1 MQVQRLAL
9 ISNTFH
15 YIKII
20 SVPMN
25 TKVPL
30 CALLHRFNQY
40 EHEQELIRKE
50 LIEGVFG
57 GLMNE
62 NTPYEKILTYH
73 DSEEEVSSEQQ
84 MCDKLSEHRKHSQHM
99 KRLTL
104 ESPVD
109 LKPFVLIIGCFLFYR
124 FPF

>member
-1 MQVQRLAL
+1 
-9 ISNTFH
+9 
-15 YIKII
+15 
-20 SVPMN
+20 MN

-50 LIEGVFG
+50 LIESVFG

-62 NTPYEKILTYH
+62 NTPYEQILTYH
-73 DSEEEVSSEQQ
+73 PVNYHTSDSEVKVLKWTFNSDMKVSSEQQ
-84 MCDKLSEHRKHSQHM
+84 MCDELNEHRKHSQQM

-104 ESPVD
+104 ETTMD
-109 LKPFVLIIGCFLFYR
+109 LKPFALEIGCFLFYR